1 MVHFEN
7 SLQVFKAI
15 GNARGVAT
23 TKQNIAL
30 AKSKYEYGRHD
41 EELLR
46 ASQNVYELRI
56 AEIGEGH
63 EYTIHAGRNYAINL
77 RKANRKTEA
86 RELLT
91 KLLATSKQV
100 FGPHHKTTKDVES
113 MLESF
118 NTQHESSTNSDQIHY
133 QNC

>member
-1 MVHFEN
+1 M
-7 SLQVFKAI
+7 FKAI

-30 AKSKYEYGRHD
+30 AKSKYGYGRHD

-46 ASQNVYELRI
+46 ASQEMYEMRV
-56 AEIGEGH
+56 AQIGEEH
-63 EYTIHAGRNYAINL
+63 EYTIHAGRNYVINL

-100 FGPHHKTTKDVES
+100 LGPHHKTTMDVES
-113 MLESF
+113 TLESF
-118 NTQHESSTNSDQIHY
+118 NTQHASIDKL
-133 QNC
+133 

>member
-1 MVHFEN
+1 VVHFEN